1 MPLRNALR
9 SIFLDRANLRATTAG
24 IGSGWYCSK
33 TPSFRAL
40 QGALCEALSRFAH
53 VWSESLQKG
62 AKWPYVCEMSIMT
75 MCTQHGNSV
84 VRTNV
89 DRHNHGDALAPSRR
103 LTTEPTGHWTFAR
116 VDDFWRLTLRE
127 TTVNFK
133 FSREWQTPATLK
145 LPILSLRKLVWVC
158 HYKCIR
164 LERWWVNSLAF
175 LCTM

>member
-9 SIFLDRANLRATTAG
+9 SIFLDRANLKAATAG

-133 FSREWQTPATLK
+133 FSREWQTSATLK
-145 LPILSLRKLVWVC
+145 LPNLSLRKLVWVSGC
-158 HYKCIR
+158 PTR
-164 LERWWVNSLAF
+164 SRSL
-175 LCTM
+175 MKMMR